1 MNLEV
6 HNTPIKWRNPAMAL
20 GGNPIFNGKSFR
32 GATQAP
38 PVPQAPYG
46 QAPYGQQ
53 PYGQP
58 FGQQGYGQQPYGQA
72 PYGQQGYGQQPMTSE
87 QLQQM
92 YNQPAA
98 GPADTGRM
106 TFDDVI
112 VKTAACLGVL
122 LVGAAVTMFVS
133 MGLASLLMIV
143 GALGG
148 FVLALVNT
156 FKKQPS
162 PALILAYA
170 GLEGLFLGGLTRVL
184 DTMYPGVGL
193 QAVLGT
199 LSVFTVTLLLFKSG
213 KVRATP
219 KAMKFFMIAI
229 VGYALFSVVNLVMMV
244 TGLTTEPFGL
254 RSGIIGIAIGI
265 LAIGLAAFSLVMD
278 FTSIEAGVRS
288 GAPQRFSWT
297 AAFGLT
303 VTLVWLYVEIIR
315 LLAILRGDD

>member
-1 MNLEV
+1 
-6 HNTPIKWRNPAMAL
+6 MAL
-20 GGNPIFNGKSFR
+20 GGNPIFNGKNFR

-46 QAPYGQQ
+46 QNQYGQNQ
-53 PYGQP
+53 YGQN
-58 FGQQGYGQQPYGQA
+58 QYGQA
-72 PYGQQGYGQQPMTSE
+72 PAQGWTGQPQSMSDD

-92 YNQPAA
+92 YNQPSA
-98 GPADTGRM
+98 GRADVGRM

-112 VKTAACLGVL
+112 IKTASCLGVL
-122 LVGAAVTMFVS
+122 IAGAAVTLVV
-133 MGLASLLMIV
+133 GLELAILLMIV
-143 GALGG
+143 GVLGG

-170 GLEGLFLGGLTRVL
+170 GLEGLFLGGLTRIL
-184 DTMYPGVGL
+184 DGMYPGVGL
-193 QAVLGT
+193 QAVIGT
-199 LSVFTVTLLLFKSG
+199 LSVFAVTLVLFKSG

-219 KAMKFFMIAI
+219 KAMRFFMIAI
-229 VGYALFSVVNLVMMV
+229 IGYAVFSVVNLVMMM
-244 TGLTTEPFGL
+244 TGAVDSPFGL
-254 RSGIIGIAIGI
+254 RTELEIFGIPLGVFIGV
-265 LAIGLAAFSLVMD
+265 LAIGLAAFSLIMD
-278 FTSIEAGVRS
+278 FTSIEAGVRA

-315 LLAILRGDD
+315 LLAILRGEE

>member
-1 MNLEV
+1 
-6 HNTPIKWRNPAMAL
+6 MAL
-20 GGNPIFNGKSFR
+20 GGNPVFNGKNFR

-38 PVPQAPYG
+38 PAPQAYGQGSYGQNQYG
-46 QAPYGQQ
+46 QAQYGQTQ
-53 PYGQP
+53 TGWNPA
-58 FGQQGYGQQPYGQA
+58 QQG
-72 PYGQQGYGQQPMTSE
+72 MTQD
-87 QLQQM
+87 QLQDM
-92 YNQPAA
+92 YNRPAA

-106 TFDDVI
+106 TYDDVI
-112 VKTAACLGVL
+112 MKTGACLGAV
-122 LVGAAVTMFVS
+122 VAGAAVTLVVAE
-133 MGLASLLMIV
+133 GLAYMLMIV

-170 GLEGLFLGGLTRVL
+170 ALEGLFLGGLTRIL
-184 DTMYPGVGL
+184 DGIYPGVGL
-193 QAVLGT
+193 QAVIGT
-199 LSVFTVTLLLFKSG
+199 LSVFAVTLLLFKNG

-219 KAMKFFMIAI
+219 KAMRFFMIATI
-229 VGYALFSVVNLVMMV
+229 GYAVFALINMVMV
-244 TGLTTEPFGL
+244 WTGAVDSPFGL
-254 RSGIIGIAIGI
+254 RTEIEIFGIPLGVFIGV
-265 LAIGLAAFSLVMD
+265 LAIGLAAFALIMD

-315 LLAILRGDD
+315 LLAILRGDE

>member
-1 MNLEV
+1 
-6 HNTPIKWRNPAMAL
+6 MAH
-20 GGNPIFNGKSFR
+20 GGNPVFNGKNFR

-38 PVPQAPYG
+38 PAPQAYGQNSYG
-46 QAPYGQQ
+46 QAQ
-53 PYGQP
+53 
-58 FGQQGYGQQPYGQA
+58 YGQA
-72 PYGQQGYGQQPMTSE
+72 QYGQAQYGQAQTGWNPAQQGMTQN
-87 QLQQM
+87 QLQDM
-92 YNQPAA
+92 YNRPAA

-112 VKTAACLGVL
+112 MKTAACLVA
-122 LVGAAVTMFVS
+122 VVAGAAVTLVVAE
-133 MGLASLLMIV
+133 GLAYMLMIV

-170 GLEGLFLGGLTRVL
+170 ALEGLFLGGLTRIL
-184 DTMYPGVGL
+184 DAIYPGVGL
-193 QAVLGT
+193 QAVIGT
-199 LSVFTVTLLLFKSG
+199 LSVFAVTLVLFKSG

-219 KAMKFFMIAI
+219 KAMRFFMIAMI
-229 VGYALFSVVNLVMMV
+229 GYAVFALINMVMMW
-244 TGLTTEPFGL
+244 TGAVDSPFGL
-254 RSGIIGIAIGI
+254 RTSVEIFGIPLGVFIGL
-265 LAIGLAAFSLVMD
+265 LAIGLAAFSLIMD
-278 FTSIEAGVRS
+278 FTSIEAGVRA

-315 LLAILRGDD
+315 LLAILRGSD

>member
-1 MNLEV
+1 
-6 HNTPIKWRNPAMAL
+6 MAL
-20 GGNPIFNGKSFR
+20 GGNPVFNGKNFR
-32 GATQAP
+32 GAKQAP
-38 PVPQAPYG
+38 PVPQN
-46 QAPYGQQ
+46 PYGQQ
-53 PYGQP
+53 
-58 FGQQGYGQQPYGQA
+58 FNQA
-72 PYGQQGYGQQPMTSE
+72 PGRAPSQVMDGHAAWSAQQQNMTNE

-106 TFDDVI
+106 TYDDVI
-112 VKTAACLGVL
+112 MKTVACLVVLIIGAGVTL
-122 LVGAAVTMFVS
+122 FVAPGLSTM
-133 MGLASLLMIV
+133 LMIV

-184 DTMYPGVGL
+184 DGMYPGVGL
-193 QAVLGT
+193 QAVIGT
-199 LSVFTVTLLLFKSG
+199 LAVFGVTLVLFKSG

-219 KAMKFFMIAI
+219 KMVRFFMIATI
-229 VGYALFSVVNLVMMV
+229 GYAVFALINLVMSW
-244 TGLTTEPFGL
+244 TGVVQEPFGL
-254 RSGIIGIAIGI
+254 RTSVEFFGIPLGVFIGI
-265 LAIGLAAFSLVMD
+265 LAIGLAAFSLIMD
-278 FTSIEAGVRS
+278 FTSIEEGVRA
-288 GAPQRFSWT
+288 GAPERYSWV

>member
-1 MNLEV
+1 
-6 HNTPIKWRNPAMAL
+6 MAL
-20 GGNPIFNGKSFR
+20 GGNPIFNGKNFR

-38 PVPQAPYG
+38 PVPQAYGQGPYG
-46 QAPYGQQ
+46 QNAYGQGQ
-53 PYGQP
+53 YGQVP
-58 FGQQGYGQQPYGQA
+58 GQVMDARGGWAAAQPG
-72 PYGQQGYGQQPMTSE
+72 MTQD
-87 QLQQM
+87 QLQDM
-92 YNQPAA
+92 YNRPAA

-112 VKTAACLGVL
+112 VKTAACLAVL
-122 LVGAAVTMFVS
+122 VAGAAVTLLVAQ
-133 MGLASLLMIV
+133 GLAMTLMLA

-184 DTMYPGVGL
+184 DGMFPGVGL
-193 QAVLGT
+193 QAVIGT
-199 LSVFTVTLLLFKSG
+199 LSVFAVTLVLFKSG

-219 KAMKFFMIAI
+219 KVMRFFMIAMI
-229 VGYALFSVVNLVMMV
+229 GYAVFALINLVMMW
-244 TGLTTEPFGL
+244 TGAVDSPFGL
-254 RSGIIGIAIGI
+254 RTSVEIMGIPLGVFIGL
-265 LAIGLAAFSLVMD
+265 LAIGLAAFSLIMD

>member
-1 MNLEV
+1 
-6 HNTPIKWRNPAMAL
+6 MAL

-46 QAPYGQQ
+46 QASYGQQ
-53 PYGQP
+53 YGQP
-58 FGQQGYGQQPYGQA
+58 FGQQAYGQQPYGQA
-72 PYGQQGYGQQPMTSE
+72 PYGQQGYGQQPMTDE
-87 QLQQM
+87 QLRQM

-112 VKTAACLGVL
+112 VKTAACLAVL
-122 LVGAAVTMFVS
+122 LVGAGVTLFVG
-133 MGLASLLMIV
+133 MGLASMLMIV

-184 DTMYPGVGL
+184 DNMYPGVGL
-193 QAVLGT
+193 QAVIGT

-219 KAMKFFMIAI
+219 KAMKFFMIAL
-229 VGYALFSVVNLVMMV
+229 VGYALFSVVNLVMML
-244 TGLTTEPFGL
+244 TGLTSEPFGL
-254 RSGIIGIAIGI
+254 RSGIIGVVIGI

>member
-1 MNLEV
+1 
-6 HNTPIKWRNPAMAL
+6 MAL
-20 GGNPIFNGKSFR
+20 GGNPVFNGKNFR

-38 PVPQAPYG
+38 PAPQAYGQGAYGQNAYGQGQYG
-46 QAPYGQQ
+46 QAPGQVAA
-53 PYGQP
+53 
-58 FGQQGYGQQPYGQA
+58 QQG
-72 PYGQQGYGQQPMTSE
+72 MTQD
-87 QLQQM
+87 QLQDM
-92 YNQPAA
+92 YNRPAA

-112 VKTAACLGVL
+112 MKTAACLAAV
-122 LVGAAVTMFVS
+122 VAGAAVTLVVAE
-133 MGLASLLMIV
+133 GLAYMLMIV

-170 GLEGLFLGGLTRVL
+170 ALEGLFLGGLTRIL
-184 DTMYPGVGL
+184 DGMYPGVGL
-193 QAVLGT
+193 QAVIGT
-199 LSVFTVTLLLFKSG
+199 LSVFAVTLVLFKSG

-219 KAMKFFMIAI
+219 KAMRFFMIAMI
-229 VGYALFSVVNLVMMV
+229 GYAVFALINMVMMW
-244 TGLTTEPFGL
+244 TGAVQEPFGM
-254 RSGIIGIAIGI
+254 RTSVEIFGIPLGVFIGV
-265 LAIGLAAFSLVMD
+265 LAIGLAAFSLIMD

-315 LLAILRGDD
+315 LLAILRGDE

>member
-1 MNLEV
+1 
-6 HNTPIKWRNPAMAL
+6 MAL
-20 GGNPIFNGKSFR
+20 GGNPIFNGKNFR
-32 GATQAP
+32 GAIQAP
-38 PVPQAPYG
+38 PAPPAYGRGPHGQNAYG
-46 QAPYGQQ
+46 QGQYGQT
-53 PYGQP
+53 GWNAA
-58 FGQQGYGQQPYGQA
+58 QQG
-72 PYGQQGYGQQPMTSE
+72 MTQD
-87 QLQQM
+87 QLQEM
-92 YNQPAA
+92 YNRPAA

-112 VKTAACLGVL
+112 VKTAACLGAV
-122 LVGAAVTMFVS
+122 VAGAAVTLVVAP
-133 MGLASLLMIV
+133 GLASLLMIV

-170 GLEGLFLGGLTRVL
+170 ALEGLFLGGLTRIL
-184 DTMYPGVGL
+184 DGMFPGVGL
-193 QAVLGT
+193 QAVIGT
-199 LSVFTVTLLLFKSG
+199 LSVFAVTLVLFKSG

-219 KAMKFFMIAI
+219 KAMRFFMIAI
-229 VGYALFSVVNLVMMV
+229 IGYAVFALVNMVMMW
-244 TGLTTEPFGL
+244 TGAVDSPFGL
-254 RSGIIGIAIGI
+254 RTSVEIFGIPLGVFIGL
-265 LAIGLAAFSLVMD
+265 LAIGLAAFSLIMD

-315 LLAILRGDD
+315 LLAILRGND

>member
-1 MNLEV
+1 
-6 HNTPIKWRNPAMAL
+6 MAL

-53 PYGQP
+53 YGQP

-72 PYGQQGYGQQPMTSE
+72 PYGQQGYGQQPMTDE
-87 QLQQM
+87 QLRQM

-112 VKTAACLGVL
+112 VKTAACLGV
-122 LVGAAVTMFVS
+122 VVAGAAVTMFVS

-170 GLEGLFLGGLTRVL
+170 GLEGLFLGGLTRIL
-184 DTMYPGVGL
+184 DAQFPGVGL
-193 QAVLGT
+193 QAVIGT
-199 LSVFTVTLLLFKSG
+199 LSVFAVTLVLFKSG

-219 KAMKFFMIAI
+219 KAMRFFMIALI
-229 VGYALFSVVNLVMMV
+229 GYAVFALINMVMMM
-244 TGLTTEPFGL
+244 TGAVQEPFGL
-254 RSGIIGIAIGI
+254 RTQVEIFGIPLGVFIGL
-265 LAIGLAAFSLVMD
+265 LAIGLAAFSLIMD

>member
-1 MNLEV
+1 
-6 HNTPIKWRNPAMAL
+6 MAL
-20 GGNPIFNGKSFR
+20 GGNPIFNGKNFR

-46 QAPYGQQ
+46 APYGQA
-53 PYGQP
+53 P
-58 FGQQGYGQQPYGQA
+58 YGQQPYGQA
-72 PYGQQGYGQQPMTSE
+72 PYGQQGWGTQPQAMTDE
-87 QLQQM
+87 QLRQM
-92 YNQPAA
+92 YNQPSA

-112 VKTAACLGVL
+112 MKTAACLGAVV
-122 LVGAAVTMFVS
+122 VGAAITLTVAQ
-133 MGLASLLMIV
+133 GLASLLMIV

-170 GLEGLFLGGLTRVL
+170 ALEGLFLGGLTRIL
-184 DTMYPGVGL
+184 DGMFPGVGL
-193 QAVLGT
+193 QAVIGT
-199 LSVFTVTLLLFKSG
+199 LSVFAVTLMLFKSG

-219 KAMKFFMIAI
+219 KAMRFFMIAI
-229 VGYALFSVVNLVMMV
+229 IGYAVFSLVNMVMMW
-244 TGLTTEPFGL
+244 TGVLQQPFGM
-254 RSGIIGIAIGI
+254 RSIEIFGIPLGVFVGL
-265 LAIGLAAFSLVMD
+265 LAIGLAAFSLIMD
-278 FTSIEAGVRS
+278 FTSIEEGVRN

>member
-1 MNLEV
+1 
-6 HNTPIKWRNPAMAL
+6 MAL
-20 GGNPIFNGKSFR
+20 GGNPIFNGKNFR

-38 PVPQAPYG
+38 PVPQAQYGQNPYGQQYG
-46 QAPYGQQ
+46 QAPGRAPGQVMDAQ
-53 PYGQP
+53 G
-58 FGQQGYGQQPYGQA
+58 GWMAQQQN
-72 PYGQQGYGQQPMTSE
+72 MTHD

-98 GPADTGRM
+98 GPAETGRM

-112 VKTAACLGVL
+112 IKTAACLGVL
-122 LVGAAVTMFVS
+122 IAGAAVTLFVS
-133 MGLASLLMIV
+133 MPLASLLMIV

-193 QAVLGT
+193 QAVIGT
-199 LSVFTVTLLLFKSG
+199 LSVFAVTLLLFKSG

-219 KAMKFFMIAI
+219 KAMKFFLIAM
-229 VGYALFSVVNLVMMV
+229 VGYALFSVVNLVMMM

-254 RSGIIGIAIGI
+254 RSGIIGVAIGI

-278 FTSIEAGVRS
+278 FTSIDEGVRN
-288 GAPQRFSWT
+288 GAPERFSWT

>member
-1 MNLEV
+1 
-6 HNTPIKWRNPAMAL
+6 MAL
-20 GGNPIFNGKSFR
+20 GGNPVFNGKNFR

-38 PVPQAPYG
+38 PAPQAYGQGPYG
-46 QAPYGQQ
+46 QNAYGQGQ
-53 PYGQP
+53 FGQAQYGQTQTGWNP
-58 FGQQGYGQQPYGQA
+58 AQQGMAQD
-72 PYGQQGYGQQPMTSE
+72 
-87 QLQQM
+87 QLQDM
-92 YNQPAA
+92 YNRPAA

-106 TFDDVI
+106 TYDDVI
-112 VKTAACLGVL
+112 MKTAACLGAV
-122 LVGAAVTMFVS
+122 VAGAAVTLVVAE
-133 MGLASLLMIV
+133 GLAYMLMIV

-170 GLEGLFLGGLTRVL
+170 ALEGLFLGGLTRIL
-184 DTMYPGVGL
+184 DGMFPGVGL
-193 QAVLGT
+193 QAVIGT
-199 LSVFTVTLLLFKSG
+199 LSVFAVTLLLFRSG

-219 KAMKFFMIAI
+219 KAMRFFMIAMI
-229 VGYALFSVVNLVMMV
+229 GYAVFALINMVMMW
-244 TGLTTEPFGL
+244 TGAVDSPFGL
-254 RSGIIGIAIGI
+254 RTEVEIMGIPLGVFIGL
-265 LAIGLAAFSLVMD
+265 LAIGLAAFSLIMD

-315 LLAILRGDD
+315 LLAILRGDE

>member
-1 MNLEV
+1 
-6 HNTPIKWRNPAMAL
+6 MAL
-20 GGNPIFNGKSFR
+20 GGNPIFNGKNFR

-58 FGQQGYGQQPYGQA
+58 YGQQSYGRA
-72 PYGQQGYGQQPMTSE
+72 PGQVMDGQGGYAQQNMTNE

-106 TFDDVI
+106 TYDDVI

-122 LVGAAVTMFVS
+122 LVGAAVTLFVS

-193 QAVLGT
+193 QAVIGT

-219 KAMKFFMIAI
+219 KAMKFFMIALA
-229 VGYALFSVVNLVMMV
+229 GYALFSLVNLVMMM

-254 RSGIIGIAIGI
+254 RSGIIGVAIGI

-278 FTSIEAGVRS
+278 FTSIEAGVQS

>member
-1 MNLEV
+1 
-6 HNTPIKWRNPAMAL
+6 MAL
-20 GGNPIFNGKSFR
+20 GGNPVFNGKNFR

-38 PVPQAPYG
+38 PAPQAYG
-46 QAPYGQQ
+46 QGSYGQNA
-53 PYGQP
+53 YGQP
-58 FGQQGYGQQPYGQA
+58 QFGQTQYGQTQTGWNPA
-72 PYGQQGYGQQPMTSE
+72 QQGMTQQ
-87 QLQQM
+87 QLQDM

-106 TFDDVI
+106 TYDDVI
-112 VKTAACLGVL
+112 MKTAACLGAV
-122 LVGAAVTMFVS
+122 VAGAAVTLVVAES
-133 MGLASLLMIV
+133 LAYTLMIV

-170 GLEGLFLGGLTRVL
+170 ALEGLFLGGLTRIL
-184 DTMYPGVGL
+184 DGMFPGVGL
-193 QAVLGT
+193 QAVIGT
-199 LSVFTVTLLLFKSG
+199 LSVFAVTLVLFKNG

-219 KAMKFFMIAI
+219 KAMRFFMIATI
-229 VGYALFSVVNLVMMV
+229 GYAVFALINMVMMW
-244 TGLTTEPFGL
+244 TGAVDSPFGL
-254 RSGIIGIAIGI
+254 RTEIQIAGIPLGVFIGV

-315 LLAILRGDD
+315 LLAILRGDE

>member
-1 MNLEV
+1 
-6 HNTPIKWRNPAMAL
+6 MAL

-46 QAPYGQQ
+46 APYGQQPYGGQAPYGQQ
-53 PYGQP
+53 PYGQ
-58 FGQQGYGQQPYGQA
+58 QGWGTQPQSMTDEQLRQMYGQP
-72 PYGQQGYGQQPMTSE
+72 S
-87 QLQQM
+87 
-92 YNQPAA
+92 A

-112 VKTAACLGVL
+112 MKTAACLAAV
-122 LVGAAVTMFVS
+122 VAGAAVTLVVAQ
-133 MGLASLLMIV
+133 GLASLLMIV

-170 GLEGLFLGGLTRVL
+170 ALEGLFLGGLTRIL
-184 DTMYPGVGL
+184 DGMFPGVGL
-193 QAVLGT
+193 QAVIGT
-199 LSVFTVTLLLFKSG
+199 LSVFAVTLVLFKSG

-219 KAMKFFMIAI
+219 RAMRFFMIAI
-229 VGYALFSVVNLVMMV
+229 IGYAVFALINMIMMW
-244 TGLTTEPFGL
+244 TGAVQSPFGL
-254 RSGIIGIAIGI
+254 RTSFEIFGIPLGVFIGL
-265 LAIGLAAFSLVMD
+265 LAIGLAAFSLIMD
-278 FTSIEAGVRS
+278 FTSIEEGVRS

>member
-1 MNLEV
+1 
-6 HNTPIKWRNPAMAL
+6 MAL
-20 GGNPIFNGKSFR
+20 GGNPVFNGKNFR

-38 PVPQAPYG
+38 PAPQAYGQGPYG
-46 QAPYGQQ
+46 QNTYGQ
-53 PYGQP
+53 GQ
-58 FGQQGYGQQPYGQA
+58 FGQTQTGWNPA
-72 PYGQQGYGQQPMTSE
+72 QQGMTQD
-87 QLQQM
+87 QLQDM
-92 YNQPAA
+92 YNRPAA

-106 TFDDVI
+106 TYDDVI
-112 VKTAACLGVL
+112 MKTAACLGAV
-122 LVGAAVTMFVS
+122 VAGAAVTLVVAE
-133 MGLASLLMIV
+133 GLAYMLMIV

-170 GLEGLFLGGLTRVL
+170 ALEGLFLGGLTRIL
-184 DTMYPGVGL
+184 DGMFPGVGL
-193 QAVLGT
+193 QAVIGT
-199 LSVFTVTLLLFKSG
+199 LSVFAVTLLLFRSG

-219 KAMKFFMIAI
+219 KAMRFFMIAMI
-229 VGYALFSVVNLVMMV
+229 GYAVFALINMVMMW
-244 TGLTTEPFGL
+244 TGAVDSPFGL
-254 RSGIIGIAIGI
+254 RTEVEIFGIPLGVFIGL
-265 LAIGLAAFSLVMD
+265 LAIGLAAFSLIMD

-315 LLAILRGDD
+315 LLAILRGDE

>member
-1 MNLEV
+1 
-6 HNTPIKWRNPAMAL
+6 MAL
-20 GGNPIFNGKSFR
+20 GGNPIFNGKNFR

-38 PVPQAPYG
+38 PVPQAQYGQNPYGRAQYGPNPYG
-46 QAPYGQQ
+46 QAPGRAPGQVMDAQ
-53 PYGQP
+53 G
-58 FGQQGYGQQPYGQA
+58 GWMAQQQN
-72 PYGQQGYGQQPMTSE
+72 MTHD

-98 GPADTGRM
+98 GPAETGRM

-112 VKTAACLGVL
+112 IKTAACLGVL
-122 LVGAAVTMFVS
+122 IAGAAVTLFVS
-133 MGLASLLMIV
+133 MPLASLLMIV

-184 DTMYPGVGL
+184 DGMYPGVGL
-193 QAVLGT
+193 QAVIGT
-199 LSVFTVTLLLFKSG
+199 LSVFAVTLLLFKSG

-229 VGYALFSVVNLVMMV
+229 AGYALFSVVNLVMML

-254 RSGIIGIAIGI
+254 RSGIIGVVIGV
-265 LAIGLAAFSLVMD
+265 LAIGLAAFSLIMD
-278 FTSIEAGVRS
+278 FTSIEEGVRN
-288 GAPQRFSWT
+288 GAPERFSWT

>member
-1 MNLEV
+1 
-6 HNTPIKWRNPAMAL
+6 MAL
-20 GGNPIFNGKSFR
+20 GGNPVFNGKNFR

-38 PVPQAPYG
+38 PVSQA
-46 QAPYGQQ
+46 Q
-53 PYGQP
+53 
-58 FGQQGYGQQPYGQA
+58 FGQNQYGRNQYGRAPGQVMDAQSAYTSQQQN
-72 PYGQQGYGQQPMTSE
+72 MTHD

-92 YNQPAA
+92 YNKPAA

-106 TFDDVI
+106 TYDDVI
-112 VKTAACLGVL
+112 VKTMACLGVVIL
-122 LVGAAVTMFVS
+122 GAGVTLFVPQ
-133 MGLASLLMIV
+133 GLASTLMIV

-148 FVLALVNT
+148 FALALVNT

-170 GLEGLFLGGLTRVL
+170 GLEGLFLGGLTRIL
-184 DTMYPGVGL
+184 DGRFPGVGL

-199 LSVFTVTLLLFKSG
+199 LSVFAVTLLLFRSG

-219 KAMKFFMIAI
+219 KAMRFFMIAMI
-229 VGYALFSVVNLVMMV
+229 GYAVFALINMVMTW
-244 TGLTTEPFGL
+244 TGAVQSPFGL
-254 RSGIIGIAIGI
+254 RTSVEIFGIPLGVLIGL
-265 LAIGLAAFSLVMD
+265 LAIGLAAFSLIMD
-278 FTSIEAGVRS
+278 FTSIEAGVKS

-315 LLAILRGDD
+315 LLSILRSND

>member
-1 MNLEV
+1 
-6 HNTPIKWRNPAMAL
+6 MAL
-20 GGNPIFNGKSFR
+20 GGNPIFNGKNFR
-32 GATQAP
+32 EATQAP

-58 FGQQGYGQQPYGQA
+58 YGQQSYGRA
-72 PYGQQGYGQQPMTSE
+72 PGQVMDGQGGYAQQNMTNE

-106 TFDDVI
+106 TYDDVI
-112 VKTAACLGVL
+112 VKTAACLGVP

-133 MGLASLLMIV
+133 MGLASMLMIV

-193 QAVLGT
+193 QAVIGT

-219 KAMKFFMIAI
+219 KAMKFFMIAL
-229 VGYALFSVVNLVMMV
+229 VGYALFSLVNLVMMM

-254 RSGIIGIAIGI
+254 RSGIIGVVIGI

-278 FTSIEAGVRS
+278 FTSIEAGVQS

>member
-1 MNLEV
+1 
-6 HNTPIKWRNPAMAL
+6 MAL

-38 PVPQAPYG
+38 PAPQAYGGAPYG
-46 QAPYGQQ
+46 QQAYGQQAYGQQPYAQAPYGQQ
-53 PYGQP
+53 TWNAQP
-58 FGQQGYGQQPYGQA
+58 QGV
-72 PYGQQGYGQQPMTSE
+72 TDN
-87 QLQQM
+87 QLQDM
-92 YNQPAA
+92 YNQPSA

-122 LVGAAVTMFVS
+122 ILGAAVTLTVGL
-133 MGLASLLMIV
+133 GLASMLMIV

-170 GLEGLFLGGLTRVL
+170 GLEGLFLGGLTRIL
-184 DTMYPGVGL
+184 DGMFPGVGL
-193 QAVLGT
+193 QAVIGT
-199 LSVFTVTLLLFKSG
+199 LSVFAVTLLLFRSG

-219 KAMKFFMIAI
+219 KAMRFFMIAMI
-229 VGYALFSVVNLVMMV
+229 GYAVFALVNMVMV
-244 TGLTTEPFGL
+244 WTGAVQSPFGL
-254 RSGIIGIAIGI
+254 STSIQIFGIPLGVFIGI
-265 LAIGLAAFSLVMD
+265 LAIGLAAFSLIMD
-278 FTSIEAGVRS
+278 FTSIEAGVRA
-288 GAPQRFSWT
+288 GAPERFSWT

-315 LLAILRGDD
+315 LLSILRGEE

>member
-1 MNLEV
+1 
-6 HNTPIKWRNPAMAL
+6 MAL
-20 GGNPIFNGKSFR
+20 GGNPIFNGKNFR

-38 PVPQAPYG
+38 PAPQAYGQGNFGQSPYG
-46 QAPYGQQ
+46 QNPYGQ
-53 PYGQP
+53 GQYAQ
-58 FGQQGYGQQPYGQA
+58 GGWNAAQQG
-72 PYGQQGYGQQPMTSE
+72 MTQE
-87 QLQQM
+87 QLQDM
-92 YNQPAA
+92 YNRPAA
-98 GPADTGRM
+98 GPADLGRM

-112 VKTAACLGVL
+112 MKTAACLGMVIA
-122 LVGAAVTMFVS
+122 GAAVTLVVAQ
-133 MGLASLLMIV
+133 GLASMLMII

-170 GLEGLFLGGLTRVL
+170 GLEGLFLGGLTRIL
-184 DTMYPGVGL
+184 DGMFPGVGL
-193 QAVLGT
+193 QAVIGT
-199 LSVFTVTLLLFKSG
+199 LSVFAVTLVLFKSG

-219 KAMKFFMIAI
+219 KAMRFFMIAI
-229 VGYALFSVVNLVMMV
+229 IGYAVFALVNMVMMW
-244 TGLTTEPFGL
+244 TGAVDSPFGL
-254 RSGIIGIAIGI
+254 RTSVEIFGIPLGVFIGL
-265 LAIGLAAFSLVMD
+265 LAIGLAAFSLIMD

-315 LLAILRGDD
+315 LLAILRGSEE

>member
-1 MNLEV
+1 
-6 HNTPIKWRNPAMAL
+6 MAL
-20 GGNPIFNGKSFR
+20 GGNPIFNGKNFR

-46 QAPYGQQ
+46 QAQYGQPYGQQ
-53 PYGQP
+53 PYGQQSYGRAP
-58 FGQQGYGQQPYGQA
+58 GQVMDGQGGWGRQQN
-72 PYGQQGYGQQPMTSE
+72 MTDE

-106 TFDDVI
+106 TYDDVI
-112 VKTAACLGVL
+112 VKTAACLGV
-122 LVGAAVTMFVS
+122 VVAGAAVTLFVS

-170 GLEGLFLGGLTRVL
+170 GLEGLFLGGLTRIL
-184 DTMYPGVGL
+184 DGMYPGVGL
-193 QAVLGT
+193 QAVIGT
-199 LSVFTVTLLLFKSG
+199 LSVFAVTLVLFKSG

-219 KAMKFFMIAI
+219 KAMRFFMIAI
-229 VGYALFSVVNLVMMV
+229 IGYAVFALINMVMMM
-244 TGLTTEPFGL
+244 TGAVTEPFGL
-254 RSGIIGIAIGI
+254 RTSVEIFGIPLGVFIGL
-265 LAIGLAAFSLVMD
+265 LAIGLAAFSLIMD
-278 FTSIEAGVRS
+278 FTSIEAGVQA

>member
-1 MNLEV
+1 
-6 HNTPIKWRNPAMAL
+6 MAL

-46 QAPYGQQ
+46 HP
-53 PYGQP
+53 P
-58 FGQQGYGQQPYGQA
+58 YGQQPYGQA
-72 PYGQQGYGQQPMTSE
+72 PYGQPQNMTNE

-122 LVGAAVTMFVS
+122 LVGAAVTLFVS

-219 KAMKFFMIAI
+219 KAMKFFMIAML
-229 VGYALFSVVNLVMMV
+229 GYALFSVVNLVMMV

-254 RSGIIGIAIGI
+254 RSGIIGVAIGV

-315 LLAILRGDD
+315 LLAILRGDE

>member
-1 MNLEV
+1 
-6 HNTPIKWRNPAMAL
+6 MAH

-46 QAPYGQQ
+46 Q
-53 PYGQP
+53 
-58 FGQQGYGQQPYGQA
+58 QPYGQA
-72 PYGQQGYGQQPMTSE
+72 PYGQQPYAQQGWGTQPQSMTDD
-87 QLQQM
+87 QLRQM
-92 YNQPAA
+92 YAQPSA

-112 VKTAACLGVL
+112 MKTAACLGAV
-122 LVGAAVTMFVS
+122 LVGAAITLTVGLS
-133 MGLASLLMIV
+133 LASMLMIV

-170 GLEGLFLGGLTRVL
+170 ALEGLFLGGLTRIL
-184 DTMYPGVGL
+184 DTQFPGVGL
-193 QAVLGT
+193 QAVIGT
-199 LSVFTVTLLLFKSG
+199 LSVFAVTLLLFKSG

-219 KAMKFFMIAI
+219 RAMRFFMIAI
-229 VGYALFSVVNLVMMV
+229 IGYAVFSLVNMVLVW
-244 TGLTTEPFGL
+244 TGAVQEPFGL
-254 RSGIIGIAIGI
+254 RTSVEIFGIPLGVFIGL
-265 LAIGLAAFSLVMD
+265 LAIGLAAFSLIMD
-278 FTSIEAGVRS
+278 FTSIEEGVRN

-315 LLAILRGDD
+315 LLAILRGND

>member
-1 MNLEV
+1 
-6 HNTPIKWRNPAMAL
+6 MAL
-20 GGNPIFNGKSFR
+20 GGNPVFNGKNFR

-38 PVPQAPYG
+38 PAPQAYG
-46 QAPYGQQ
+46 QGSYGQNA
-53 PYGQP
+53 YGQP
-58 FGQQGYGQQPYGQA
+58 QFGQTQYGQTQTGWNPA
-72 PYGQQGYGQQPMTSE
+72 QQGMTQQ
-87 QLQQM
+87 QLQDM

-106 TFDDVI
+106 TYDDVI
-112 VKTAACLGVL
+112 MKTAACLGAV
-122 LVGAAVTMFVS
+122 VAGAAVTLVVAE
-133 MGLASLLMIV
+133 GLAYTLMIV

-170 GLEGLFLGGLTRVL
+170 ALEGLFLGGLTRIL
-184 DTMYPGVGL
+184 DNMYPGVGL
-193 QAVLGT
+193 QAVVGT
-199 LSVFTVTLLLFKSG
+199 LSVFAVTLVLFKNG

-219 KAMKFFMIAI
+219 KAMRFFMIATI
-229 VGYALFSVVNLVMMV
+229 GYAVFALINMVMMW
-244 TGLTTEPFGL
+244 TGAVDSPFGL
-254 RSGIIGIAIGI
+254 RTEIQIAGIPLGVFIGV

>member
-1 MNLEV
+1 
-6 HNTPIKWRNPAMAL
+6 MAL
-20 GGNPIFNGKSFR
+20 GGNPVFNGKNFR

-38 PVPQAPYG
+38 PAPQAYG
-46 QAPYGQQ
+46 QAPYGQN
-53 PYGQP
+53 
-58 FGQQGYGQQPYGQA
+58 GYGQTQYGQTQTGWNPA
-72 PYGQQGYGQQPMTSE
+72 QQGMTQD
-87 QLQQM
+87 QLQDM
-92 YNQPAA
+92 YNRPAA

-106 TFDDVI
+106 TYDDVI
-112 VKTAACLGVL
+112 MKTAACLGAVIA
-122 LVGAAVTMFVS
+122 GAAVTLVVAE
-133 MGLASLLMIV
+133 GLAYMLMIV

-170 GLEGLFLGGLTRVL
+170 GLEGLFLGGLTRIL
-184 DTMYPGVGL
+184 DGIYPGVGL
-193 QAVLGT
+193 QAVIGT
-199 LSVFTVTLLLFKSG
+199 LSVFAVTLVLFKNG

-219 KAMKFFMIAI
+219 KAMRFFMIATI
-229 VGYALFSVVNLVMMV
+229 GYAVFALINMAMV
-244 TGLTTEPFGL
+244 WTGAVDSPFGL
-254 RSGIIGIAIGI
+254 RTEIEIFGIPLGVFIGV
-265 LAIGLAAFSLVMD
+265 LAIGLAAFALIMD

-315 LLAILRGDD
+315 LLAILRGDE